1 VRVSDG
7 VREFVR
13 VSVLV
18 DVIVAVRVLVAL
30 GVKVFDGVRVLVLV
44 VDRVRVPVPRIA
56 SVVALNESVNAV

>member
-1 VRVSDG
+1 
-7 VREFVR
+7 
-13 VSVLV
+13 
-18 DVIVAVRVLVAL
+18 VIVAVRVLVAL